1 MQQPR
6 VIGVM
11 LTQGTRPAMLR
22 RAVRS
27 FDSQTYQNK
36 QLLIFDS
43 VPGLTFGALRNAA
56 NASAQGDIIVHFDD
70 DDLSHRRRIEE
81 QVALLQIS
89 GKECVGYNKML
100 FWDTR
105 GPGEAWLYTNSDPRF
120 VLDTS
125 ACYWA
130 SSWLKTPFPESTN
143 GNADYLRWVKNADTY
158 KGISSVAWRN
168 QPGMIA
174 SIHDGNRINPAYDKR
189 ENNVSWLRVPTWDEH
204 CARVMELN
212 P

>member
-1 MQQPR
+1 
-6 VIGVM
+6 
-11 LTQGTRPAMLR
+11 MLR